1 MVGVLGTQLRK
12 QLEGVQEL
20 SSFSDRES
28 GVFRSTVYPSL
39 MEQTHTAKAK
49 LALASQWIQ
58 SDIASFN
65 PQSADVAA
73 LNTLLATMQGHHTQV
88 RGRRGLYVE
97 VPDTGEGE
105 EGTVR
110 RGTRHR

>member
-1 MVGVLGTQLRK
+1 M
-12 QLEGVQEL
+12 
-20 SSFSDRES
+20 
-28 GVFRSTVYPSL
+28 
-39 MEQTHTAKAK
+39 
-49 LALASQWIQ
+49 
-58 SDIASFN
+58 
-65 PQSADVAA
+65 
-73 LNTLLATMQGHHTQV
+73 